1 MTLCLPNQ
9 LHFGKYPGLARGA
22 RVFFVSP
29 THRLDESKAAA
40 ETFDSIEQLGH
51 RSHEPASRIREILEI
66 ARKTPIKEYNYWSN
80 YTDATLPRVAG
91 P

>member
-1 MTLCLPNQ
+1 LIASNNSDIAVM
-9 LHFGKYPGLARGA
+9 
-22 RVFFVSP
+22 
-29 THRLDESKAAA
+29 
-40 ETFDSIEQLGH
+40 
-51 RSHEPASRIREILEI
+51 EPASRIREILEI